1 MARSAPLAR
10 DDRDRL
16 RAAGLDK
23 ALLGSL
29 DLVLAEADTPDWWA
43 SSGNRLYLTRESAPD
58 ARFFLTHAGAAP
70 AVDALVVLAERADVM
85 PATLMWGSGGLL
97 FIGPGSSLRHG
108 SVALGGAS
116 TIVLEGEATAIR
128 SFELQARNG
137 GSIVAGHD
145 QLWATGITLQTD
157 DMHAIR
163 DASSGQRLNGFGG
176 HIRIG
181 RHVWLGRDSVVLG
194 GAVVGRDTVVGLG
207 SIVTAGEHPD
217 GVVLAGAPVRVVR
230 TGITW
235 SRDDLP

>member
-1 MARSAPLAR
+1 MARSATLAR

-23 ALLGSL
+23 ALVGSL
-29 DLVLAEADTPDWWA
+29 GLVLAEADTPEWWA
-43 SSGNRLYLTRESAPD
+43 RGGNRLYLTGESAPD
-58 ARFFLTHAGAAP
+58 ARFFFSHPEMAP
-70 AVDALVVLAERADVM
+70 TTDALVVLAERAEVM
-85 PATLMWGSGGLL
+85 PALRLWGSGGLL

-116 TIVLEGEATAIR
+116 TIVLEGEATAVGA
-128 SFELQARNG
+128 FELQARNG

-145 QLWATGITLQTD
+145 QLWATAITLQTD

-194 GAVVGRDTVVGLG
+194 GAVLGRDTVVGLG
-207 SIVTAGEHPD
+207 SIVTAGDHPD
-217 GVVLAGAPVRVVR
+217 GVVLAGTPAKVVR

>member
-1 MARSAPLAR
+1 MAPSTSLAAA
-10 DDRDRL
+10 DRDRL
-16 RAAGLDK
+16 LAAGLDK

-29 DLVLAEADTPDWWA
+29 DLVLAEADTPDWWV
-43 SSGNRLYLTRESAPD
+43 SNGNRLYLPPESAPD
-58 ARFFLTHAGAAP
+58 ARFFLSSP
-70 AVDALVVLAERADVM
+70 AHPLATNALVVLAERADAI
-85 PATLMWGSGGLL
+85 PALMMWGHGPLL

-108 SVALGGAS
+108 RVALGDAS
-116 TIVLEGEATAIR
+116 TIVLEGEATAI
-128 SFELQARNG
+128 STFELQARNG
-137 GSIVAGHD
+137 GSIVAGRD
-145 QLWATGITLQTD
+145 QLWATEITLQTD

-194 GAVVGRDTVVGLG
+194 GAVLGRDTVVGLG

-217 GVVLAGAPVRVVR
+217 GVVLAGAPARVVR